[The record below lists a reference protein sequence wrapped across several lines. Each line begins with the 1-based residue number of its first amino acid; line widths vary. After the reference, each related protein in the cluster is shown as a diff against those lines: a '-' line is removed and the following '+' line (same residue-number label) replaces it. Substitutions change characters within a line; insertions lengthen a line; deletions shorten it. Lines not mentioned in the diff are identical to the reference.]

1 MTTNNKQRLTL
12 FINSVVVKQ
21 ARVQAVVEEVSLT
34 NLVEKALMN
43 YLPKE
48 IVVKEAEVEADSKE

>member
-48 IVVKEAEVEADSKE
+48 IVVKKAEVEADSKE